1 MNVTIA
7 DGDWA
12 ELGPA
17 CLAIRRRV
25 FIEEQGVS
33 EDEEVDG
40 RDVQCLHFLLKV
52 EDEPAGTA
60 RLLPDGHIGRVA
72 LLPRWRGF
80 GLGLQL
86 MQAVIAAA
94 GRRGHGVCELAA
106 QTHALAFYQRLGF
119 VAHGEEFLDA
129 GLPHYH
135 MRRSLAGDGSEGVT
149 PDTDW

>member
-1 MNVTIA
+1 MNITI
-7 DGDWA
+7 DEGNWHT
-12 ELGPA
+12 LGTS

-33 EDEEVDG
+33 ESEEIDG
-40 RDVQCLHFLLKV
+40 LDPDCMHFLLYM
-52 EDEPAGTA
+52 DDAPAGTA

-72 LLPRWRGF
+72 LLPEWRGY

-86 MQAVIAAA
+86 MQAVLATAT
-94 GRRGHGVCELAA
+94 RCGHACCELAA

-135 MRRSLAGDGSEGVT
+135 MRRSLVAEPGGLASDSSR
-149 PDTDW
+149 